1 MPRAASPSLPQLQR
15 LPPCLYSAL
24 SRVTEVLARAHSSPI
39 FPAPARR
46 LTAADDG
53 LVLPA
58 VSDLC
63 ARLLHDMGAE
73 VALKRF
79 TVSCLHTRTRSQWHT
94 VGQWLC
100 KTFELAPLSPPLRW
114 TPEVSLFFFR

>member
-1 MPRAASPSLPQLQR
+1 M
-15 LPPCLYSAL
+15 
-24 SRVTEVLARAHSSPI
+24 
-39 FPAPARR
+39 
-46 LTAADDG
+46 
-53 LVLPA
+53 PA

-100 KTFELAPLSPPLRW
+100 KTFELAPLPPPLRW

>member
-1 MPRAASPSLPQLQR
+1 MPRAASPPRRCRSSSASLHVSTR
-15 LPPCLYSAL
+15 LSP
-24 SRVTEVLARAHSSPI
+24 EVLARAHSSPI
-39 FPAPARR
+39 FPARR